1 MIPDLSIIIVSWNTR
16 DLLKECLQSIYE
28 HTRGVSFEIFV
39 IDNASTDGT
48 VEMLKSLQSIHLYRT
63 LTLIS
68 NPANRGFASA
78 NNQGIAQTEGKYVL
92 LLNPDTRL
100 RENTLSAMTAHMDK
114 NPRCGILGCHLS
126 NSDGSHQDSVRRFPL
141 LLDQSLILLKLHHIF
156 LNAAP
161 INRYLCKDFNYIQ
174 PQSVDQVMGACFMI
188 RKEVINVIGT
198 LDENFFNWFEEVD
211 FCKRTKNAGYTI
223 CYTPDTTVIHHH
235 GASFKQVMTL
245 KKQMMWNSSLRYYF
259 KKHNKKVAYIAIS
272 IVSLV
277 SLVITYLLSK
287 FKFETSSKS

>member
-1 MIPDLSIIIVSWNTR
+1 
-16 DLLKECLQSIYE
+16 
-28 HTRGVSFEIFV
+28 
-39 IDNASTDGT
+39 
-48 VEMLKSLQSIHLYRT
+48 
-63 LTLIS
+63 
-68 NPANRGFASA
+68 
-78 NNQGIAQTEGKYVL
+78 
-92 LLNPDTRL
+92 
-100 RENTLSAMTAHMDK
+100 
-114 NPRCGILGCHLS
+114 
-126 NSDGSHQDSVRRFPL
+126 
-141 LLDQSLILLKLHHIF
+141 
-156 LNAAP
+156 
-161 INRYLCKDFNYIQ
+161 
-174 PQSVDQVMGACFMI
+174 MGACFMI

-198 LDENFFNWFEEVD
+198 LDENFFNRFEEVD

-277 SLVITYLLSK
+277 SLVITYLLSI